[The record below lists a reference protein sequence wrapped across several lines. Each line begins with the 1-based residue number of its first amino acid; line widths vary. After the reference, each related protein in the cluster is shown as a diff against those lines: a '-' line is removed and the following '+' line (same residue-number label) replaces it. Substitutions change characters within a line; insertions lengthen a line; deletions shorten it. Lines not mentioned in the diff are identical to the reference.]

1 MFYNLSKIC
10 EASHQ
15 DVYNMLPVTFVIDL
29 GNTLCQ
35 NEFDRFCYYFNTIE
49 KNKPLY
55 EAAANDEEKA

>member
-1 MFYNLSKIC
+1 M
-10 EASHQ
+10 
-15 DVYNMLPVTFVIDL
+15 YNMLPVTFVIDL

-55 EAAANDEEKA
+55 EAAKNEEEKA